1 MLDLHAEIADLLP
14 SERGFETLAA
24 HPSAHGEH
32 AGGTGLVRGDE
43 RNEGVSE
50 MDDVPHGLVR
60 RAGSGDGEIFQTD
73 DAVFVL
79 MHRFEA

>member
-14 SERGFETLAA
+14 SERGLQTLAA
-24 HPSAHGEH
+24 HPGAHGEH
-32 AGGTGLVRGDE
+32 AGGTGLVGDDEGDE
-43 RNEGVSE
+43 GASE
-50 MDDVPHGLVR
+50 MDDVSRRLVR

-79 MHRFEA
+79 MHRAKA